1 MITSEDAR
9 TLAADLSRM
18 STRPIP
24 VDRAEEIL
32 ADDMAWL
39 PEGEPVQCIAED
51 CTWEIAARAGLH
63 KLHRRTILTRQADDR
78 LSIAVEVALTRP
90 DGIELERRLFDAP
103 SGEADSYL
111 QTLRDRLASE
121 P

>member
-18 STRPIP
+18 TTRPVP
-24 VDRAEEIL
+24 VERAEETL

-39 PEGEPVQCIAED
+39 PQGEPLQCIAED
-51 CTWEIAARAGLH
+51 CTWDIAAPAGAH
-63 KLHRRTILTRQADDR
+63 KLHRRTILTRQAEDR
-78 LSIAVEVALTRP
+78 LSIAVEVALMRP
-90 DGIELERRLFDAP
+90 DGIELERRQFDAP
-103 SGEADSYL
+103 SGEADGYL

-121 P
+121 A